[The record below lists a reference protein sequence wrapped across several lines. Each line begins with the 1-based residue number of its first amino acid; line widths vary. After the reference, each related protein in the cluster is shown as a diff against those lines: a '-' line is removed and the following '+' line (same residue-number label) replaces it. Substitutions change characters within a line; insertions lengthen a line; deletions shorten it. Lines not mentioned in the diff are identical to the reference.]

1 MRRLL
6 RNFPDKGSNLKIEE
20 IKAEIVEIKKQTL
33 QEVKTEPMAIFE
45 SKQEPKAQEE
55 FDGTKLLGEL
65 LGSLRV
71 NRKMAT
77 LMVCRQ
83 ISKLEKEGS
92 VVVIYPSGEDEIS
105 DSEQV
110 CLELKQFFDSK
121 GLSYRVYKEEQ
132 KRDPVQELNEMLGG
146 KLKIE

>member
-1 MRRLL
+1 M
-6 RNFPDKGSNLKIEE
+6 
-20 IKAEIVEIKKQTL
+20 T
-33 QEVKTEPMAIFE
+33 IFE
-45 SKQEPKAQEE
+45 NKQESKTQEE

-65 LGSLRV
+65 LGNLRV

-83 ISKLEKEGS
+83 ILKLEKEGN